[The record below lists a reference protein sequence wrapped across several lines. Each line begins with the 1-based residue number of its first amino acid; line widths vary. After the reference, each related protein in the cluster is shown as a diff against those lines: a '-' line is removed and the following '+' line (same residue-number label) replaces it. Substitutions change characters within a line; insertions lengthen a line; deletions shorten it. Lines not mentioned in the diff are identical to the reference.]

1 LAQAFSGPVDKPEAV
16 AAAKGGAAGNPA
28 TQGLSRQWSGGEPLH
43 RVLGAQRSSASQMP
57 WNLDDLE
64 DDDEFAEVDPSMQ
77 EHLHNMQTPDMRF
90 QHTETLDS
98 LAEEPLEPLE
108 PYTFP
113 DPRPGKTPMIFLKI
127 EGVLAPQDSAIADEQ
142 LSQLKRIV
150 DASKAQIVLTS
161 GDRSVKSVRQAAEA
175 LEGAGIV
182 GLIGM
187 TDSLEAEYDGSDL
200 AELRVNEIG
209 TYLEE
214 KEDYIDEDHWVALDD
229 CGLDTET
236 EDGVKHTV
244 QTDRL
249 KGLTATDADAAISLL
264 TAAAPA

>member
-1 LAQAFSGPVDKPEAV
+1 
-16 AAAKGGAAGNPA
+16 
-28 TQGLSRQWSGGEPLH
+28 
-43 RVLGAQRSSASQMP
+43 MP

-64 DDDEFAEVDPSMQ
+64 DDDEFAEADPTMQ
-77 EHLHNMQTPDMRF
+77 AHLQYMQSPDMTC
-90 QHTETLDS
+90 QHTDLTDDL
-98 LAEEPLEPLE
+98 LELE

-113 DPRPGKTPMIFLKI
+113 DPRPEQTPIIFLKI
-127 EGVLAPQDSAIADEQ
+127 EGVLAPQDSDIADEQ

-161 GDRSVKSVRQAAEA
+161 KDRSAKFVREAAEA
-175 LEGAGIV
+175 LERAGIV

-187 TDSLEAEYDGSDL
+187 TDSLEEQYEGSDL
-200 AELRVNEIG
+200 GELRVNEIG

-244 QTDRL
+244 QTDGL
-249 KGLTATDADAAISLL
+249 KGLTAEDADAAITLL
-264 TAAAPA
+264 TAVASA